1 MTSEPKWLSLARSEI
16 GIHEVDGDHDNPRI
30 IQFYKDAGHPEIR
43 HESVAWCA
51 AAACSWL
58 ERAGE
63 HSPKTLSARDFM
75 RWGKP
80 LKTPKPGCICVF
92 SRGDPRGWQGHVG
105 FYVGEENG
113 QILLLGG
120 NQSDQ
125 VSIEH
130 VSKARLLGYRWPVQT
145 SNSSTIKS
153 VATGIG
159 GTVATATAAVS
170 QIATAAPDQ
179 TLKIGAELKGLAS
192 WAPWLGLAGSV
203 VILVTLA
210 CVAWAHYRDLA
221 KNGK

>member
-1 MTSEPKWLSLARSEI
+1 MAKEPKWITLAREEI
-16 GIHEVDGDHDNPRI
+16 GTHEIAGEHDNPAIMR
-30 IQFYKDAGHPEIR
+30 YYADAGHPEIR
-43 HESVAWCA
+43 HDEISWCA
-51 AAACSWL
+51 AYASAML

-130 VSKARLLGYRWPVQT
+130 VSKARLLGYRWPVT
-145 SNSSTIKS
+145 ASNSSTIKS
-153 VATGIG
+153 VATGLG
-159 GTVATATAAVS
+159 GTVATATAAAS

-192 WAPWLGLAGSV
+192 WAPWLGLAGSI